1 MHEPSRQIHLDFH
14 TSEHIPGI
22 GSLFR
27 KEQWQQALQAGHVN
41 LINIFAKCHHGWS
54 YYPTQAGKMHPHLG
68 FDLLGAQIEACHEI
82 GVRAPIY
89 FTVGWSANDAE
100 EHPEW
105 CLRDQDGS
113 IHVSSW
119 DWSAGPE
126 TPKPNFSW
134 KSLCVGTPY
143 HDLIRT
149 QTEELC
155 KSYPA
160 DGLWYDIYQVTGGC
174 YCEYCQ
180 RGMRER
186 GLDPKNPDDA
196 ARYRVDTVRTHAD
209 ELRELVLS
217 YHPEASVYFNGI
229 TTLDRPLSLKNRLFE
244 VNTKNDLEDLPTTW
258 GGYDKLPIRA
268 KFFHKQNKPAVAMSG
283 KFHTSWG
290 EFGGFKDPEAIRAEA
305 AAMIAFGV
313 CCNVGDQLHPSGEM
327 DLGTYRNIGHAY
339 EYVEQIE
346 EYGLGGGPVA
356 SLGLWLTA
364 SLPHDEGTARMLL
377 EEQVDFDVVIPTEDL
392 SQYEVIVIPSRP
404 NLSPDDAAA
413 LQQYV
418 AKGGKLLLL
427 GAGALDASGEA
438 LVLDVG
444 ARYIGPGRFD
454 VDYTVV
460 GDALAEGLVRSPFL
474 NYTSALR
481 LEPLE
486 GTEVLATLREPYFS
500 RTYGH
505 YCGHQNTPYTLENA
519 PHPAVIQRGNVIT
532 MAHGLDELYYR
543 HGAKVHRQ
551 LFINAL
557 HILHAR
563 PMVEVD
569 LPSAGRVSLL
579 HQPEQDRYVAHLMYA
594 APLQRGRCLVL
605 EDLPTLRDV
614 AVTVRLPQAP
624 QRAYLVPGNTPLPC
638 KVAADGT
645 TRVMVPEFSCHCAV
659 VFA

>member
-1 MHEPSRQIHLDFH
+1 MHEPSRQVHLDFH

-22 GSLFR
+22 GSRFH
-27 KEQWQQALQAGHVN
+27 KEQWQQALQLGRVN
-41 LINIFAKCHHGWS
+41 LINIFAKGHHGWS
-54 YYPTQAGKMHPHLG
+54 YYPTQIGHVHPHLD
-68 FDLLGAQIEACHEI
+68 FDLLGSQIAACHEI

-105 CLRDQDGS
+105 CLRDEDGS
-113 IHVSSW
+113 IHAGSW

-126 TPKPNFSW
+126 TPKPTFSW

-143 HDLIRT
+143 HDLIRA

-155 KSYPA
+155 RMYDV

-186 GLDPKNPDDA
+186 GLDPSNPDDA
-196 ARYRVDTVRTHAD
+196 MQYRVDTVRAHAD
-209 ELRELVLS
+209 DLRELVLS

-229 TTLDRPLSLKNRLFE
+229 TTLDRPMNLKHRLFE

-268 KFFHKQNKPAVAMSG
+268 RFFSKMGKPAVAMSG

-313 CCNVGDQLHPSGEM
+313 CCNFGDQLHPCGEM
-327 DLGTYRNIGHAY
+327 DLETYRNIGHAY
-339 EYVEQIE
+339 KYVEQIE
-346 EYGLGGGPVA
+346 EYGIGGQPLA
-356 SLGLWLTA
+356 SLGLWLTG
-364 SLPHDEGTARMLL
+364 SLAHDEGAARMLL
-377 EEQVDFDVVIPTEDL
+377 EEQVDFDTVGPTADL
-392 SQYEVIVIPSRP
+392 AAYEVIVIPSRP
-404 NLSPDDAAA
+404 CLSSQDAAM
-413 LQQYV
+413 LQAYV
-418 AKGGKLLLL
+418 DQGGKLLVM
-427 GAGALDASGEA
+427 GAGALDAAQGA
-438 LVLDVG
+438 FVLDVG
-444 ARYIGPGRFD
+444 ARYIGPGQFD

-460 GDALAEGLVRSPFL
+460 GDELAEGLVRSPFL
-474 NYTSALR
+474 NYASALR
-481 LEPLE
+481 VEPQE
-486 GTEVLATLREPYFS
+486 GTLVLAALREPYFS

-505 YCGHQNTPYTLENA
+505 YCGHQNTPYQLENA
-519 PHPAVIQRGNVIT
+519 PHPAAIRHGNVIT
-532 MAHGLDELYYR
+532 LLHGLDELYYR

-557 HILHAR
+557 RQLHTR
-563 PMVEVD
+563 PMIAVN

-579 HQPEQDRYVAHLMYA
+579 AQPEQGRYVAHLLYA
-594 APLQRGRCLVL
+594 APMQRGRCLVL

-614 AVTVRLPQAP
+614 SVTVRLPQMP
-624 QRAYLVPGNTPLPC
+624 QQAYLVPVNTPLPC
-638 KVAADGT
+638 TIGADGT
-645 TRVMVPEFSCHCAV
+645 ATVTVPEFSCHCAV
-659 VFA
+659 VFE